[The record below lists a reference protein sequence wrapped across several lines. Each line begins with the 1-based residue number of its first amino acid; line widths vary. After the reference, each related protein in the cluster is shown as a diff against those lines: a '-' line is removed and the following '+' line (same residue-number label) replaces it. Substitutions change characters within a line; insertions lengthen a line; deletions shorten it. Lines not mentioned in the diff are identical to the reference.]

1 MKGLRTI
8 LEVKDLHGGY
18 GKLKILYGVSL
29 RVREKE
35 MVCVIGPNG
44 AGKSTLFKTIVGILK
59 PTSGKIIFDGEDVTG
74 LSTDVLLRKGLAYIP
89 QGRVIFPYMSV
100 EENLEMGAYVRES
113 KEEVMDSLEKVYSM
127 FPVLREK
134 RKKKAGTLSGGEQQ
148 LLEIGMALM
157 LNPKILLFDEPSLGL
172 SPKVVNEVFEK
183 IEELRK
189 TGVTIMLIEQN
200 ARKALEVSDYGY
212 VLELGRNRFEG
223 PAKELLHND
232 EVKRLYL
239 GGG

>member
-1 MKGLRTI
+1 VKGLRTI

>member
-1 MKGLRTI
+1 MRTI